1 MTALTGDGTLAAERP
16 AGSLKYVLDFAT
28 IAERN
33 GLCDGFGQGRRVG
46 AADGLDGRAVVEDLE
61 RGHGSDALRAGDVGL
76 VVDVDLGKGH
86 LVRARVLLGEAL
98 KVRRNH
104 LAGTAPIG
112 IEICDDDGGSRQQ
125 RLPLAVGSDVDGA
138 AHCEDALVDTGR
150 FYCCELRLCCW

>member
-1 MTALTGDGTLAAERP
+1 MTALAGDRTLAAECP
-16 AGSLKYVLDFAT
+16 AGSLEYVLDFAT
-28 IAERN
+28 VAERD
-33 GLCDGFGQGRRVG
+33 GLCDGFGQGRRVR

-61 RGHGSDALRAGDVGL
+61 RGHGSDALGAGDVGL

-112 IEICDDDGGSRQQ
+112 VDCDALLVGLAQDRTRYRTICDDDGGSRQQ
-125 RLPLAVGSDVDGA
+125 RLPLAV
-138 AHCEDALVDTGR
+138 
-150 FYCCELRLCCW
+150 